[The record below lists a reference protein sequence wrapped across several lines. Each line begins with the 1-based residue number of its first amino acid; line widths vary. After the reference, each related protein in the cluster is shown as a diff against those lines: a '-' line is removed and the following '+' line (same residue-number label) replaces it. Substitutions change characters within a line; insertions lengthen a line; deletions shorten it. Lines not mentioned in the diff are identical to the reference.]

1 MNVILL
7 IVIVFDLC
15 VLYFYFVIEGLIGV
29 GKMMFVCL
37 FGECWLMQMLFEC
50 LQDNL
55 FFECF
60 YCDIV
65 CYVLLVQL
73 LFVLQCVQQVCELI
87 GVFDMGCFVIV
98 DFMLQK
104 NDIFVWLNLLEDEW
118 QLYCLVVMYV
128 DVLQVLLFD
137 FVVYLQVSFEV
148 LFLCIQKCGLLM
160 ELQIGD
166 VYLCL
171 FVDVYNEFFYY
182 YDCMLVLMVVVE
194 YLNLLDFFE
203 DFVLLVECIE
213 MMCGCKEFFV
223 KGEMMC

>member
-1 MNVILL
+1 
-7 IVIVFDLC
+7 
-15 VLYFYFVIEGLIGV
+15 
-29 GKMMFVCL
+29 
-37 FGECWLMQMLFEC
+37 
-50 LQDNL
+50 
-55 FFECF
+55 
-60 YCDIV
+60 
-65 CYVLLVQL
+65 
-73 LFVLQCVQQVCELI
+73 
-87 GVFDMGCFVIV
+87 
-98 DFMLQK
+98 
-104 NDIFVWLNLLEDEW
+104 
-118 QLYCLVVMYV
+118 
-128 DVLQVLLFD
+128 
-137 FVVYLQVSFEV
+137 
-148 LFLCIQKCGLLM
+148 M